1 MKTAVIEGRVDMRAL
16 ATCADFFIMQNIPA
30 INKSDLMYRVLTTFA
45 NAARQQGAKTFD
57 STEEAMGYLFDIG
70 LGPVNRVIDRK
81 GRRAGNLTLS
91 KTLMEERGGE
101 ITSSVDWENEAKK
114 ALEKLERGE
123 VIVDAELDP
132 NIRAA
137 KQREEEQLQ
146 KDRLKEFLASQIK
159 G

>member
-70 LGPVNRVIDRK
+70 LGPVNRFIDRK

-137 KQREEEQLQ
+137 KQREEDQLQ
-146 KDRLKEFLASQIK
+146 KDRMKEFLASQIK